1 MGIPDL
7 QTAECED
14 AGMQKVY
21 RGGDLNLLSF
31 AQSLI
36 DPRENTNEN
45 LLSSNSGTCGA
56 RQSSHSLV
64 RGPAFLGLTRVA

>member
-7 QTAECED
+7 QTAGCED
-14 AGMQKVY
+14 ADLPKFY
-21 RGGDLNLLSF
+21 SGGDLNLLSF

-45 LLSSNSGTCGA
+45 LLKSNRGKCDA
-56 RQSSHSLV
+56 RQSAHSLA